1 MIALIFLEP
10 ITVRD
15 IKKIFWYNI
24 AANQLDNI
32 RIVIVQPQQITMAY
46 WLYDNTS
53 VSWATIYCKA
63 RAINYITL
71 KVSSSSG

>member
-15 IKKIFWYNI
+15 IKKIFWYSI
-24 AANQLDNI
+24 ASNQLDNI
-32 RIVIVQPQQITMAY
+32 RIVIMEPNQITMTY

-53 VSWATIYCKA
+53 LSWAIEYCKVHA
-63 RAINYITL
+63 MNYITL
-71 KVSSSSG
+71 RVSSSSG